1 MERFFVIKNINLVI
15 DLCVT
20 QTFIVNINRKMNIQK
35 IKITKVDGGVFIKRQ
50 TLMRTL
56 TLSQVV
62 YLGIA
67 WNNPMVFFNTYGIA
81 TVTSEGVIMGAYIIA
96 FLAIMFTAF
105 SYGKMAKAFP
115 IAGSA
120 YTFTQKSI
128 NPQLGFL
135 IGWTIMLDYMLTP
148 MVTCLMSTVFLN
160 AVFPGVPHAMWII
173 LLTATIVIPSILGVK
188 FTASTGKIFVIAQV
202 VFVCIFW
209 ILTIKSLLAGEG
221 AGTLFSIQPLF
232 NADTELPVIL
242 AGASILCFSFL
253 GFDSLTTLSE
263 ETINP
268 EKTIPRAII
277 VMLLIM
283 GVLYIGSAYL
293 AQLVHPGF
301 SFESTDSAA
310 MEVVYMV
317 GGNLFKS
324 LFVTAVILG
333 NFSSGVAA
341 TTSASRVLYAMGR
354 DSVLPKKV
362 FGHIHSRY
370 KTPSTGIIVI
380 GFISLLG
387 IVLTLDQVIKFINF
401 GALIAFASV
410 NLSVIAHYFIRNR
423 KRSTFTDYMRY
434 LFMPLL
440 GAGFTLWLWTHLE
453 FDALILG
460 GIWMAIGLGY
470 LIYMTKFFRRGLP
483 EFSFDKEIIPD
494 QVLVED
500 M

>member
-1 MERFFVIKNINLVI
+1 MESFFITENINLVI

-20 QTFIVNINRKMNIQK
+20 QTFIVNINRKTNIQK
-35 IKITKVDGGVFIKRQ
+35 IKITRVDGGVFIKRQ

-148 MVTCLMSTVFLN
+148 MVTCLMSTVFLH
-160 AVFPGVPHAMWII
+160 AVFPGVPHALWII

-232 NADTELPVIL
+232 NADTDLPVIL

-317 GGNLFKS
+317 GGNLFQS

-460 GIWMAIGLGY
+460 GIWMAIGVGY
-470 LIYMTKFFRRGLP
+470 LIYMTKFFRQGLP

>member
-1 MERFFVIKNINLVI
+1 MESFFITENINLVV

-35 IKITKVDGGVFIKRQ
+35 IEITNADGGVIIKRQ

-62 YLGIA
+62 FLGIA

-81 TVTSEGVIMGAYIIA
+81 TVTSQGVIMGAYIIA

-160 AVFPGVPHAMWII
+160 AVFPGVPHALWII

-232 NADTELPVIL
+232 NADIDLPVIL

-310 MEVVYMV
+310 MEVVYLV

-453 FDALILG
+453 FDAMILG

-470 LIYMTKFFRRGLP
+470 LIYMTKFFRQGLP

-494 QVLVED
+494 
-500 M
+500 

>member
-1 MERFFVIKNINLVI
+1 MESFFITENINLVI

-20 QTFIVNINRKMNIQK
+20 QTFIVNINRKTNIQK
-35 IKITKVDGGVFIKRQ
+35 IKITRVDGGVFIKRQ

-232 NADTELPVIL
+232 NADTDLPVIL

-310 MEVVYMV
+310 LEVVYMV
-317 GGNLFKS
+317 GGHFFKN

-470 LIYMTKFFRRGLP
+470 LIYMTKFFRQGLP

>member
-1 MERFFVIKNINLVI
+1 MESFFITENINLVI

-20 QTFIVNINRKMNIQK
+20 QTFIVNINRKTNILK
-35 IKITKVDGGVFIKRQ
+35 IKTTRVDGGVFIKRQ

-232 NADTELPVIL
+232 NADTDLPVIL

-470 LIYMTKFFRRGLP
+470 LIYMTKFFRQGLP

>member
-1 MERFFVIKNINLVI
+1 M
-15 DLCVT
+15 
-20 QTFIVNINRKMNIQK
+20 
-35 IKITKVDGGVFIKRQ
+35 KRQ

-62 YLGIA
+62 FLGIA

-81 TVTSEGVIMGAYIIA
+81 TVTSQGVIMGAYIIA
-96 FLAIMFTAF
+96 FLAILFTAF

-135 IGWTIMLDYMLTP
+135 IGWTIMLDYILTP

-160 AVFPGVPHAMWII
+160 AIFPEVPHALWII

-202 VFVCIFW
+202 IFVFIFW
-209 ILTIKSLLAGEG
+209 FLTIKSLLEGVG
-221 AGTLFSIQPLF
+221 AGTLLSIQPLF
-232 NADTELPVIL
+232 NAEIKLPVIL

-277 VMLLIM
+277 IMLLTI

-301 SFESTDSAA
+301 TFENTDSAA
-310 MEVVYMV
+310 MEVVYLV
-317 GGNLFKS
+317 GGNMFKS

-333 NFSSGVAA
+333 NFSSGVAS

-354 DSVLPKKV
+354 DSVLPKKI
-362 FGHIHSRY
+362 FGHIHSRF

-380 GFISLLG
+380 GIISLLG

-410 NLSVIAHYFIRNR
+410 NVSVIAHYFVRNR
-423 KRSTFTDYMRY
+423 KRSSFSEYMRY
-434 LFMPLL
+434 LVMPLI
-440 GAGFTLWLWTHLE
+440 GAGFTLWLWSHLE
-453 FDALILG
+453 MDALILG

-470 LIYMTKFFRRGLP
+470 LMYMTKFFRQGLP
-483 EFSFDKEIIPD
+483 EFNFDKEIIPEN
-494 QVLVED
+494 VLAED
-500 M
+500 IKM